1 MDNLLSR
8 HRNVSILVA
17 ILFAQILGLAVQV
30 KRGGAS
36 GNTQDT
42 RLIRVWAIR
51 AVTPFEKSLVW
62 IQASSGGLWH
72 NYMYL
77 RGVRAENRDLK
88 QQIEHLR
95 LEQVRLSEDAEQ
107 ARRLQLLLNFKEK
120 FISKTLAAQVI
131 GTSGS
136 EKSRSIYID
145 KGSSDGVEA
154 DQAVITATGIVG
166 KVLHVY
172 GDHTSNVLL
181 VNDQTS
187 GVGVILEKSRL
198 QGILRGTANGELAVE
213 KIMSDEAVQPGE
225 RVLTSGGDQ
234 IFPKGLDVG
243 TVSKVNPGQDSFLNI
258 RLQPAA
264 HLGKLEEVLIVTKVE
279 DRAPSPA
286 EAAGP
291 VRAVDILT
299 RRLPSVPDKPPVTAA
314 TGTGASGAIT
324 PKPSAPGQSATAAD
338 KAPAV
343 PGTAGQVA
351 RTQSGATS
359 SSAGQAAA
367 PEASRSAAPVANPE
381 RTPKLNPVPGDSG
394 QGVSA
399 QTKGV
404 APSSTAGTTK
414 GQTSLPSAA
423 KPSQVRKAP
432 ESVPQGA
439 GPSTAAPNTK
449 APSTSGIKPVASQ
462 DRTQPAIVA
471 PAVIQKPA
479 TPAVKTAEQSA
490 IAAAPTSKPA
500 TKAPPEDNPH

>member
-17 ILFAQILGLAVQV
+17 VLFAQILGLAVQV
-30 KRGGAS
+30 KRAGAS

-62 IQASSGGLWH
+62 MQASTGGLWH

-145 KGSSDGVEA
+145 KGSSDGVQP

-213 KIMSDEAVQPGE
+213 KIMSEEAVQPGE

-243 TVSKVNPGQDSFLNI
+243 TVSKVNPGADSFLNI

-264 HLGKLEEVLIVTKVE
+264 HLSKLEEVLIVTKVE

-286 EAAGP
+286 ETAGP

-299 RRLPSVPDKPPVTAA
+299 RRLPSVPDKPPVTLAPA
-314 TGTGASGAIT
+314 TGAAGAIT
-324 PKPSAPGQSATAAD
+324 PKPSAPSQSAAGAAV
-338 KAPAV
+338 APGLAA
-343 PGTAGQVA
+343 TAGQVVRA
-351 RTQSGATS
+351 QSGAKP
-359 SSAGQAAA
+359 SSAGQSTA
-367 PEASRSAAPVANPE
+367 PQGNQSAAPISNAGT
-381 RTPKLNPVPGDSG
+381 TPKLSPLAGDSG
-394 QGVSA
+394 QGISA
-399 QTKGV
+399 QTKAV
-404 APSSTAGTTK
+404 APSSIPGTTK
-414 GQTSLPSAA
+414 DQTSLPSAA
-423 KPSQVRKAP
+423 KPTEIRKTP
-432 ESVPQGA
+432 EPLPQGA
-439 GPSTAAPNTK
+439 GASTAAPNMK
-449 APSTSGIKPVASQ
+449 APSAPGIKPVASQ
-462 DRTQPAIVA
+462 DRTQPATLA

-479 TPAVKTAEQSA
+479 TPAAKTAEQSA
-490 IAAAPTSKPA
+490 KPAAPTSKPA
-500 TKAPPEDNPH
+500 TKAPPEDNSH